1 MIPLIIIGLLALI
14 CLVMLITILVLTA
27 EIRELKSSKNN
38 IAHITKNMDERE
50 FVAYV
55 GNHGAFVYMLVGKH
69 KVFVKK
75 FDDDDMVYNTGL
87 ANELVEHLNE
97 KL

>member
-27 EIRELKSSKNN
+27 EVRELKSSKNN

-55 GNHGAFVYMLVGKH
+55 GNHAALVYML
-69 KVFVKK
+69 
-75 FDDDDMVYNTGL
+75 DDDDMVYNTGL

>member
-14 CLVMLITILVLTA
+14 CLVMLITILVLNA

-55 GNHGAFVYMLVGKH
+55 SNHAAFVYMLVGKH

>member
-1 MIPLIIIGLLALI
+1 MIPLILIGLLALI
-14 CLVMLITILVLTA
+14 CLVMLITIWVLTA

-38 IAHITKNMDERE
+38 IVHITKNMDERE

-55 GNHGAFVYMLVGKH
+55 GNHAAFVYMLVGKH

>member
-1 MIPLIIIGLLALI
+1 MIPLILIGLLALI
-14 CLVMLITILVLTA
+14 CLVMLITIWVLTA

-38 IAHITKNMDERE
+38 IVHITKNMDERE

-55 GNHGAFVYMLVGKH
+55 GNHAAFVYMFVGKH

>member
-1 MIPLIIIGLLALI
+1 MIPLIFIGLLALI

-27 EIRELKSSKNN
+27 ENRELKSSKNN

-55 GNHGAFVYMLVGKH
+55 GNHAAFVYMLVGKH